1 MLKIRTK
8 EEFEKLVFEG
18 KIPSIIANQVCGD
31 LLMFGEYLVE
41 EYDHNDKSA
50 VVIVDKD
57 EFSLLADEYKI
68 SLDEYEYKDVIGVN
82 NQYYIEKL
90 LFIKNNGETGVIVY
104 KVHKFGNTLEKFDN
118 EMYVTKR
125 VKEKL
130 NNGFIFLLKSMIEE
144 SRVELKGNL
153 DYLQIFD
160 IRNIGK
166 NTLKIAHLQEVPK
179 HSKGYYV
186 PDFKC
191 EDCKLYWISEVVD
204 NKEYSTLLFAEEY

>member
-1 MLKIRTK
+1 VLKIRTK

-18 KIPSIIANQVCGD
+18 KIPTIIANQVCGD

-41 EYDHNDKSA
+41 EYEHNDKSA

-57 EFSLLADEYKI
+57 EFELLAAEYKI

-82 NQYYIEKL
+82 NEYYIEKL

-104 KVHKFGNTLEKFDN
+104 KVHHFGKTLERFDN
-118 EMYVTKR
+118 EMYVTKL

-144 SRVELKGNL
+144 SRVALKGNL

-160 IRNIGK
+160 ITNIGN

-179 HSKGYYV
+179 NSKVYYV